1 MILERILCC
10 ECNPG
15 KIFKNN
21 TTYNQHLKSKR
32 HINWA
37 SNNDIKNYKKSSV
50 EYENSLFLYKKK
62 LNILTKENIQLKEK
76 IELNNKYLYYY
87 LKNITILVICL
98 SMKYS
103 G

>member
-32 HINWA
+32 HINWE
-37 SNNDIKNYKKSSV
+37 SNNDIKN
-50 EYENSLFLYKKK
+50 
-62 LNILTKENIQLKEK
+62 
-76 IELNNKYLYYY
+76 
-87 LKNITILVICL
+87 
-98 SMKYS
+98 
-103 G
+103 